1 MKRAAWNASNNTSI
15 KEIDDD
21 FFLLLLHHRVGKE
34 RKIDDFKP
42 AFNNASSNCDYKEKF
57 EQKYKKK
64 NVTILI
70 SKRHEKWDLMKLKQH
85 EIMTESS
92 NINVGILWWS
102 HCI

>member
-1 MKRAAWNASNNTSI
+1 MI
-15 KEIDDD
+15 
-21 FFLLLLHHRVGKE
+21 FFLLLHHRVGKE

-70 SKRHEKWDLMKLKQH
+70 SKRHEK
-85 EIMTESS
+85 
-92 NINVGILWWS
+92 
-102 HCI
+102 